1 MERPTIR
8 DIANVAGVSP
18 SAVSFALN
26 DRPGVSDSTRQRIL
40 AVANEMG
47 WTPNAAA
54 RALSVSR
61 AGTVGLVLARPS
73 QSVAAERFFF
83 ELIIGM
89 QATLATADLA
99 LLFQIVD
106 DVDQE
111 VAAYR
116 SLWRQHRV
124 DGAVVVD
131 PRQHDPRLP
140 VLAQIGMP
148 YVLVGEEDPNGMP
161 SVTGDEEG
169 MMALVVNHLA
179 SRGARRL
186 AYVSARTSLLH
197 TERRSQALTRMG
209 REHDLEVMLSSA
221 VDYTERSGAQA
232 TAELLSGNR
241 QPDSIIYDN
250 EVLALGGV
258 TVARELGARLGEDLA
273 VVSMED
279 SPLCRLLTPAV
290 SAVHREPAVMGSLAA
305 QLLVERLD
313 GRPARSLQAPTPE
326 LVARASSS
334 LSRLP
339 VRA

>member
-1 MERPTIR
+1 MDRPTIR

-26 DRPGVSDSTRQRIL
+26 DRPGVSENTRQRIL

-89 QATLATADLA
+89 QAALASADLA
-99 LLFQIVD
+99 LVFQIVD
-106 DVDQE
+106 DVEQE

-124 DGAVVVD
+124 DGAIVVD
-131 PRQHDPRLP
+131 PRHGDPRLQ
-140 VLAQIGMP
+140 VLAELRMP

-161 SVTGDEEG
+161 SVIGDEDG
-169 MMALVVNHLA
+169 MMELVVNHLA
-179 SRGARRL
+179 AKGASRL
-186 AYVSARTSLLH
+186 AYVSARTPLLH
-197 TERRSQALTRMG
+197 TERRGRALTRMG
-209 REHDLEVMLSSA
+209 REYDLEVMLSSA
-221 VDYTERSGAQA
+221 MDYTERSGAQA
-232 TAELLSGNR
+232 TTELLSSKR
-241 QPDSIIYDN
+241 RPDSIIYDN
-250 EVLALGGV
+250 EVLALGGA
-258 TVARELGARLGEDLA
+258 TTARELGARLGEDLA

-279 SPLCRLLTPAV
+279 SPLCRLLTPAI
-290 SAVHREPAVMGSLAA
+290 SAVHREPGTMGNLAA
-305 QLLVERLD
+305 QLLVEHL
-313 GRPARSLQAPTPE
+313 GGAPARSVQAPTPE
-326 LVARASSS
+326 LVARRSSTLSQGAS
-334 LSRLP
+334 
-339 VRA
+339 A

>member
-26 DRPGVSDSTRQRIL
+26 SRPGVSEKTRQRIL
-40 AVANEMG
+40 AVANEIG

-106 DVDQE
+106 DVDPE
-111 VAAYR
+111 VSAYR
-116 SLWRQHRV
+116 SLWSQHRV

-140 VLAQIGMP
+140 ALAEIGMP
-148 YVLVGEEDPNGMP
+148 YVLVGEEDHNGMP

-169 MMALVVNHLA
+169 MTALVVNHLA
-179 SRGARRL
+179 ACGARRL

-241 QPDSIIYDN
+241 RPDSIIYDN

-258 TVARELGARLGEDLA
+258 TVARELGAQLGQDLA

-290 SAVHREPAVMGSLAA
+290 SAVHREPGVMGSLAA
-305 QLLVERLD
+305 RLLVDRLN
-313 GRPARSLQAPTPE
+313 GQPARSVQAPPPE
-326 LVARASSS
+326 LVARASSTLTS
-334 LSRLP
+334 LT
-339 VRA
+339 VQG